1 MSRVCTH
8 HPRVIPTADVKT
20 IDDMR
25 SAMTEQLS
33 TPKSIKGQ
41 HLTGQIIAGLLPNIA
56 DALMKDDPA
65 LSPPSMMAAVFTQVA
80 DKAIASLMEETNAW
94 EQTTTE
100 LFPMP
105 PDELQQTCDAMAIE
119 LQRKLEEALNGSLP
133 NLQSNPVFLEKKKE
147 VDDNFNRPVKA
158 MLKMNNERAL
168 TELAKT
174 TIDSLTKDAKE
185 TLCEHLFTVITWKV
199 VVAGPVLAYRD
210 YQDRSTA
217 VAGCELYRDEERTS
231 FRTIQE
237 QGPDA
242 TSYIEVVPTER
253 FTLIVGDESS
263 LVDDF
268 DEHKFIGE
276 LQGALGVC

>member
-1 MSRVCTH
+1 
-8 HPRVIPTADVKT
+8 
-20 IDDMR
+20 
-25 SAMTEQLS
+25 MTEQLS

-80 DKAIASLMEETNAW
+80 DKAIASLMKETNAW